1 MRVGVFVYVCSNT
14 FVRVCV
20 CPCVCVC
27 WSISTQLES
36 SASIEHGPKRFEKG
50 TPRFACHA
58 AVSFLLLLLLPLLL
72 LLLILLLS
80 LLLLPHFIII
90 TSKAV
95 RSMTAAAAVDFVM
108 SCTAAAVDFVVSCTA
123 AAIGCWGLPHAPTRN
138 HSHANDC

>member
-1 MRVGVFVYVCSNT
+1 MRVGVFVYVCSYT

-58 AVSFLLLLLLPLLL
+58 AVSFLLLLNAATLPVPLTFP
-72 LLLILLLS
+72 LS
-80 LLLLPHFIII
+80 FLE
-90 TSKAV
+90 
-95 RSMTAAAAVDFVM
+95 
-108 SCTAAAVDFVVSCTA
+108 VS
-123 AAIGCWGLPHAPTRN
+123 
-138 HSHANDC
+138 